1 MSATSR
7 VQCRSIRDRIAK
19 KDRALQTPGRGRAA
33 SVVHQRRIDR
43 HEGEDNDGVFA
54 SHGTDDPRYGSA
66 SARSPRE
73 REARAT
79 GIMPVAGPGRRSAG
93 SPRERR
99 PEPLGIMPV
108 VGRRRSAGS
117 PRERRPVP
125 LAPMP
130 VVGPRRSRWH
140 LQAVHALELGLG
152 PRPRAEARATCTCH
166 SASCQGPVV
175 PGGAAFGD
183 QRVRAIVP
191 ASGAA
196 RRARRA
202 TWHHAGGRPRRRAV
216 QLLAVG
222 ASARHPP
229 GRATGDRALVSTS
242 TQGID
247 RFV

>member
-1 MSATSR
+1 MMAFSSAMAPT
-7 VQCRSIRDRIAK
+7 I
-19 KDRALQTPGRGRAA
+19 
-33 SVVHQRRIDR
+33 
-43 HEGEDNDGVFA
+43 
-54 SHGTDDPRYGSA
+54 
-66 SARSPRE
+66 
-73 REARAT
+73 RAT
-79 GIMPVAGPGRRSAG
+79 GQRPRGPPASGRPV
-93 SPRERR
+93 
-99 PEPLGIMPV
+99 PLGIMPV
-108 VGRRRSAGS
+108 VGPGRRSAGS

-152 PRPRAEARATCTCH
+152 PPPRAEARATCTCH